1 MGLNHSPRIVTSGLN
16 LYFDAANRK
25 SYSGSGTTWTNLS
38 SNTNSLTLVNSPTF
52 SANGVFSFNGSNQY
66 ATTSNNVLNSTAY
79 TKCAWFQTSNLAATN
94 NIMSGNIGQHAFW
107 LSSGDKLNSG
117 HNGSWY
123 TVQSN
128 TSLLANRWYFGAVTF
143 STTTGW
149 ALYLNGLLEDTDIAT
164 TTFTGGTGDIQVAA
178 YGNANN
184 FQGQINGVF
193 VYGRVLTAQE
203 IQQNFNALRG
213 RYGI

>member
-1 MGLNHSPRIVTSGLN
+1 MSVQAGPNLIENGLVLC
-16 LYFDAANRK
+16 LDAANRK
-25 SYSGSGTTWTNLS
+25 SYPGSGTTWANLS

-107 LSSGDKLNSG
+107 LAATNKLQSG
-117 HNGSWY
+117 HNGLWG
-123 TVQSN
+123 TVVAN
-128 TSLLANRWYFGAVTF
+128 TSVVPNQWYFGAVTF
-143 STTTGW
+143 NTTTGW
-149 ALYLNGLLEDTDIAT
+149 ALYLNGLLEVTNAST
-164 TTFTGGTGDIQVAA
+164 TTFTGTGDVLVAA
-178 YGNANN
+178 YGNANF

-193 VYGRVLTAQE
+193 VYDRVLTAAE
-203 IQQNFNALRG
+203 IQQNFNATRG
-213 RYGI
+213 RYQL

>member
-1 MGLNHSPRIVTSGLN
+1 MSLSHSPRIVNSGLT
-16 LYFDAANRK
+16 LYLDSNNRK
-25 SYSGSGTTWTNLS
+25 SYPGSGTTWANLS

-79 TKCAWFQTSNLAATN
+79 TKCAWFQTSNLSATN
-94 NIMSGNIGQHAFW
+94 NIISGNNGQHAFW
-107 LSSGDKLNSG
+107 LAGGNKLNSG
-117 HNGSWY
+117 HNGLWS

-128 TSLLANRWYFGAVTF
+128 TTLVTNQWYFGVVTF
-143 STTTGW
+143 NTTTGW
-149 ALYLNGLLEDTDIAT
+149 ALYLNDLLEVTSAST
-164 TTFTGGTGDIQVAA
+164 TTFTGTGDVLVAA
-178 YGNANN
+178 YGNSNL

-193 VYGRVLTAQE
+193 IYNRVLTAQE

>member
-1 MGLNHSPRIVTSGLN
+1 MSLSHSPRIVNSGLT
-16 LYFDAANRK
+16 LYLDSNNRK
-25 SYSGSGTTWTNLS
+25 SYPGSGTTWANLS

-52 SANGVFSFNGSNQY
+52 SANGVFSFNAGSNQY

-79 TKCAWFQTSNLAATN
+79 TKCAWFQTQNLSATN
-94 NIMSGNIGQHAFW
+94 NIISGNNGQHAFW
-107 LSSGDKLNSG
+107 LAGGNKLNSG
-117 HNGSWY
+117 HNGGWS

-128 TSLLANRWYFGAVTF
+128 TTLVTNQWYFGVVTF
-143 STTTGW
+143 NTTTGW
-149 ALYLNGLLEDTDIAT
+149 ALYLNGLLEVTNAST
-164 TTFTGGTGDIQVAA
+164 TTFTGTGDVLVAA
-178 YGNANN
+178 YGNSNL

-193 VYGRVLTAQE
+193 IYNRVLTAQE